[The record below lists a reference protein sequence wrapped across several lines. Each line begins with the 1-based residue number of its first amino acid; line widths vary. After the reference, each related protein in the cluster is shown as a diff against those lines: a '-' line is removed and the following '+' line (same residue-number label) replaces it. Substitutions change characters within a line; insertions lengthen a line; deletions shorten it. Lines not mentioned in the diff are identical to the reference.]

1 MVAFLV
7 AVVPL
12 MGSAVKVLRSPRALG
27 VQTRVESVLVKA
39 CFPEPQ
45 RGQEATPSGQRRS
58 RAHGK
63 ARSRPTGVDDG
74 FLKCLA
80 CPWVRC
86 TPLHSRRPVCDCP
99 DQLAF
104 HYNVLAWGKQGHF
117 AKSLQKGTRI
127 QLVVQAQSQPEDI
140 ASTPLLTA
148 TFVRPVHPVARGWGN
163 QEEKFCAN
171 MPRVCY
177 RLVVGTIKTG

>member
-99 DQLAF
+99 TKAREQPHHARRLHAGSELEQ
-104 HYNVLAWGKQGHF
+104 VSRTEQGCRMMV
-117 AKSLQKGTRI
+117 SNEGTTELELLQSSHGR
-127 QLVVQAQSQPEDI
+127 
-140 ASTPLLTA
+140 
-148 TFVRPVHPVARGWGN
+148 
-163 QEEKFCAN
+163 
-171 MPRVCY
+171 
-177 RLVVGTIKTG
+177 RLVVSLSCTGSIVT